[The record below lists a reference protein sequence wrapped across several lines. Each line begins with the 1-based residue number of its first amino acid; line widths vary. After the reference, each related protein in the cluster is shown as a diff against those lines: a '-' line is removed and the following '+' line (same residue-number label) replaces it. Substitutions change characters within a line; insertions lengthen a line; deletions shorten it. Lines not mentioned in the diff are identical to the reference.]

1 MQQRAY
7 DMLVITHLVVCAGL
21 FGSTNFGPTSRTPVL
36 SLPPLF
42 LSSPPPLSGN
52 EIPMGSNFKSHHRVR
67 GGCLRHRL

>member
-36 SLPPLF
+36 SLPPPLPF
-42 LSSPPPLSGN
+42 LAAAS
-52 EIPMGSNFKSHHRVR
+52 EWK
-67 GGCLRHRL
+67 